1 MGEGPGQE
9 SALRTAERQQ
19 RMVEPSEEGWGVT
32 RSHAAGKETQRE
44 HTRRGDSED
53 M

>member
-19 RMVEPSEEGWGVT
+19 RMVERSEEGWGVT
-32 RSHAAGKETQRE
+32 RPHPAGKETQSE